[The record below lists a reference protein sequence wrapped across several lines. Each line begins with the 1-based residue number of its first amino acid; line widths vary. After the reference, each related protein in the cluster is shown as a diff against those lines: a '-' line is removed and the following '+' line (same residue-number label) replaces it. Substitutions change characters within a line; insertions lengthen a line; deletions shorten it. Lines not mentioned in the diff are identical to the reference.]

1 MSDDTVTMSAKVSK
15 DLRDRL
21 DKIGKEMGVSNRS
34 VLLREALE
42 SFVEKH
48 RPSGIPT
55 AESEI
60 GDEGEECIGL
70 EEMCG
75 IPQGSGAPSPRNGRG
90 NGRKR

>member
-1 MSDDTVTMSAKVSK
+1 MSDDTVTVSAKVSK
-15 DLRDRL
+15 GLRDRL

-42 SFVEKH
+42 SFAEKH

-55 AESEI
+55 AESGI

-70 EEMCG
+70 EEMFG